1 MTQWTIY
8 VQADALKLSR
18 GARDCHL
25 KLRTSMSPR
34 PADAKKPRPRAWP
47 RKDDRQRSP
56 RGKETWPRASGDGS
70 VILYGW
76 HTVKAALWKIRSAA
90 SASCSPRR
98 NAARRLAEDGV
109 PLDIA
114 PELVRPDAIARRL
127 GPDAVHN
134 GLLAEADPL
143 PAPELEDLEPQ
154 GIVLVLDQIT
164 DPHNVGAILRTA
176 AGFAV
181 AAVVT
186 TARHS
191 PEATGVLAK
200 SASGALDYVPVV
212 TVQNLA
218 RALEALRERGYLL
231 VGLDSTGDTDLSD
244 AELRAPLAL
253 VLGAEGKGLRQLT
266 RTTCDVVAR
275 LDLPGRI
282 QEPQCVE
289 RRGAGVVCGVQEDDH
304 PIIRHLAHL
313 QRKGARLSVTRMS
326 AKRPNRPM
334 IRAIDVRPRV
344 GVRVADHRAVEAA
357 RIPAAVLQAIRIA
370 AVDVADVR
378 IAASVDGHRIGK
390 LAGKRVTRSGEH
402 RPPGS
407 PDKSRP

>member
-1 MTQWTIY
+1 M
-8 VQADALKLSR
+8 
-18 GARDCHL
+18 
-25 KLRTSMSPR
+25 
-34 PADAKKPRPRAWP
+34 RPRGPRAPDARKGAWP
-47 RKDDRQRSP
+47 RKAERARARRGRDRPDRNP
-56 RGKETWPRASGDGS
+56 GDA

-76 HTVKAALWKIRSAA
+76 HTVKAALENPQRHIRKLYATE
-90 SASCSPRR
+90 
-98 NAARRLAEDGV
+98 NAARRLAEESI
-109 PLDIA
+109 PLEVS
-114 PELVRPDAIARRL
+114 PELVRPDAIAHRL

-143 PAPELEDLEPQ
+143 PAPELEELAPH

-200 SASGALDYVPVV
+200 SASGALEYVPIVS
-212 TVQNLA
+212 VQNLA

-231 VGLDSTGDTDLSD
+231 VGLDSSGDTDLGD

-282 QEPQCVE
+282 KSLNVSN
-289 RRGAGVVCGVQEDDH
+289 AAT
-304 PIIRHLAHL
+304 LAL
-313 QRKGARLSVTRMS
+313 YVASK
-326 AKRPNRPM
+326 K
-334 IRAIDVRPRV
+334 V
-344 GVRVADHRAVEAA
+344 GKE
-357 RIPAAVLQAIRIA
+357 RIA
-370 AVDVADVR
+370 N
-378 IAASVDGHRIGK
+378 
-390 LAGKRVTRSGEH
+390 GE
-402 RPPGS
+402 
-407 PDKSRP
+407 